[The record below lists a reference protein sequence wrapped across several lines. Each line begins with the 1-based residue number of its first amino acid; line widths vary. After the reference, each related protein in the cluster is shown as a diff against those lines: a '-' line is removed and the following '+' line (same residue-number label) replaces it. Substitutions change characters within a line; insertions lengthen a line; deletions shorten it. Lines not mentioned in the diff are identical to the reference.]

1 MWAGWEP
8 GGEFVKKLVVKNVSR
23 KTQTFKFRKAPSA
36 TFSLPFSDL
45 NKLSPGMTFTIPV
58 SFRPADPILYEV
70 RSAWL
75 PSIRPHRPVA
85 STPTAPVCTA
95 CMTGVKWRRTYRCT
109 TTRSPVGWQSLCT
122 RAHTRT
128 YAWSQD
134 EIGSC
139 ALPAAC
145 VCCRWFL

>member
-70 RSAWL
+70 RNAWL
-75 PSIRPHRPVA
+75 PSVRPHRPVA
-85 STPTAPVCTA
+85 RVPRQRPSAPHA
-95 CMTGVKWRRTYRCT
+95 CMHANLDGCKMST
-109 TTRSPVGWQSLCT
+109 
-122 RAHTRT
+122 
-128 YAWSQD
+128 D
-134 EIGSC
+134 I
-139 ALPAAC
+139 
-145 VCCRWFL
+145 